1 MRLIVKYFFLADI
14 LFLGVVLDVDKY
26 TSPGKTFFFG
36 GGGHLRS
43 QSFCI
48 RVNTIHSVEVSM
60 QRVVKC
66 ILNQEVTL

>member
-1 MRLIVKYFFLADI
+1 L
-14 LFLGVVLDVDKY
+14 
-26 TSPGKTFFFG
+26 G